1 LSENGG
7 KFNGMTGEDNTI
19 FSFDVAD
26 KMLDEALD
34 IFK

>member
-1 LSENGG
+1 
-7 KFNGMTGEDNTI
+7 MTGEDSTV